1 MRTFRSQ
8 RLEKLL
14 GTQITAESLAWEHLV
29 RLKDA
34 KVREAA
40 DLDYKLLYGP
50 QSGDRHKPGGDVAAM
65 ANTQGGLIIVGAKED
80 NDAQLTDLPGVA
92 LSEKEHIRL
101 LSLIGDHV
109 HPYAEFEVLSVPDP
123 GRDGIGCYVIAVH
136 RSPRFPHGVLI
147 NKGYRWPRRIGH
159 TTTHMSESEVANAYR
174 ARFAL
179 AHDQLGRINE
189 IEKTTRDRCSTGPRG
204 SWVVVSFV
212 PDLPGDMVVNWE
224 TFADFKNDFASKDPM
239 LLSDDWEAW
248 ERIAPGPRC
257 LILDTGVRPGL
268 VDQVDVRTAQLYTDG
283 AGAFAM
289 HQDDANMR
297 ARLDGRGENLPCC
310 LGERSLIIAVLSG
323 VRFLARYARDYAYAG
338 GDALIRVRV
347 GDANPAGMELG
358 TLGIGT
364 MTRLGQFVRPG
375 ATAERAAPLD
385 DLADDTPQ
393 LVAAAAH
400 LVGDIVRS
408 FGHPDVLHI
417 TTDGKVAP
425 ERWGDHASLMRS
437 WAETAGIETV

>member
-14 GTQITAESLAWEHLV
+14 GTQITAESLTWEHLV

-40 DLDYKLLYGP
+40 DLDYKLLYGT
-50 QSGDRHKPGGDVAAM
+50 QTGDRHKPGGDVAAM
-65 ANTQGGLIIVGAKED
+65 ANTQGGLIIIGAKED
-80 NDAQLTDLPGVA
+80 KDAQLTDLPGVP
-92 LSEKEHIRL
+92 LSEKEHTRL

-109 HPYAEFEVLSVPDP
+109 HPYAEFEVIPVPDP

-136 RSPRFPHGVLI
+136 RSPRSPHGVLI
-147 NKGYRWPRRIGH
+147 NEGYRWPRRIGH
-159 TTTHMSESEVANAYR
+159 TTTNMSESEIATRYR

-179 AHDQLGRINE
+179 ARDQLGRIDE
-189 IEKTTRDRCSTGPRG
+189 IEKATRNRYTTGPG
-204 SWVVVSFV
+204 SWVVVSLV
-212 PDLPGDMVVNWE
+212 PDLPGDMVVNWD
-224 TFADFKNDFASKDPM
+224 TFTDFKNGFGGKDPV
-239 LLSDDWEAW
+239 LLSDDWNSW

-257 LILDTGVRPGL
+257 LILDTGLRPGL
-268 VDQVDVRTAQLYTDG
+268 SEQAETRTAQLHTDG
-283 AGAFAM
+283 AGGIAM
-289 HQDDANMR
+289 HQADAYER
-297 ARLDGRGENLPCC
+297 ARLDGRGDRLSCC
-310 LGERSLIIAVLSG
+310 LSERSLIIAVLSG

-347 GDANPAGMELG
+347 GDAEPVNMELG
-358 TLGIGT
+358 TLAIGT
-364 MTRLGQFVRPG
+364 MTRLGQFARSG

-385 DLADDTPQ
+385 DLADDTRH
-393 LVAAAAH
+393 LVATAAY
-400 LVGDIVRS
+400 LVGDIMRS

-417 TTDGKVAP
+417 TTDGQVAP
-425 ERWGDHASLMRS
+425 ERWGEYAGPIRS